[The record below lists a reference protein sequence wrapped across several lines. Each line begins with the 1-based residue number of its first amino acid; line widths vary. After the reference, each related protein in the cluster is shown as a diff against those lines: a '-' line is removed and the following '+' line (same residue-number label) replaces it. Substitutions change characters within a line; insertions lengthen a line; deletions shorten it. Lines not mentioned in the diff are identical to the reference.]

1 MRWVRTP
8 GLAAGAVLIAGC
20 NLLPRVS
27 APDNFGGFAPAAAEA
42 ARGEAP
48 FTPPT
53 ACGGNLS
60 PEQRMYLELVQEMVK
75 QGQNYAALAHLDQ
88 LEKKASPAP
97 QNVYLRAEALRGIG
111 QPEPAGKLYRSLLD
125 GCMAGH
131 SLHGLGLLAADAG
144 HWAEAHDY
152 LLRASRERPASAD
165 VHNDLGMVLL
175 LTGRRND
182 ARREFLTAAE
192 LDRKNPLPVENLI
205 VLLLLEGD
213 PREAKRLAEHRK
225 LTDKDVERLGERARR
240 LAERTNTGGAAASLS
255 SSPLE

>member
-1 MRWVRTP
+1 MRWVRTL
-8 GLAAGAVLIAGC
+8 GLAAGAALTSGC
-20 NLLPRVS
+20 SLLPWTTAR
-27 APDNFGGFAPAAAEA
+27 DYFGGVAPAEAVA
-42 ARGEAP
+42 AREEAP
-48 FTPPT
+48 FTPPKT
-53 ACGGNLS
+53 CGGNLS

-144 HWAEAHDY
+144 HWAEAEDY
-152 LLRASRERPASAD
+152 LLRASRERPASAE

-255 SSPLE
+255 SFPLE